1 MAGLERLS
9 DAMNR
14 PRPTPAIAGMNSE
27 QVDLIKRTIAKGATN
42 DELALLIQV
51 VNRTGLDP
59 FAKQIYA
66 IKRWDK
72 QAGREVMQIQTS
84 IDGYRLI
91 AERTGQYRGQTPAE
105 WCGPDKVWTD
115 VWLEDTPPAAA
126 RVGVL
131 KEGHDQPTYGVA
143 RWSSYV
149 QTTKNG
155 EPSNLWRS
163 MPDVMLAKCAESLA
177 LRKAFPQEL
186 SGLYTIDEMAQA
198 HEADPLDGPR
208 EELTARLHSMPD
220 DVKTEAAAFCKER
233 QVVVRR
239 ATAEQIAMVH
249 EFLNDRTVVEA
260 EVVDDAQPD
269 GGPETDRE
277 LDQEVVV
284 DLRDSVAGF
293 DQAAEGSGG
302 VEPAGSGG
310 DDDRLDPVALPDDVD
325 TAAWLTS
332 LTMPDLRV
340 LAKRYGVAA
349 PRTLSAQALAPLAE
363 KVNEERGQ

>member
-1 MAGLERLS
+1 MAGLERLA

-14 PRPTPAIAGMNSE
+14 PRPTPAIAGMGSE
-27 QVDLIKRTIAKGATN
+27 QVELIKRTIAKGATN

-66 IKRWDK
+66 IKRWDR

-105 WCGPDKVWTD
+105 WCGPDKEWTD
-115 VWLEDTPPAAA
+115 VWLEDEPPMAA

-143 RWSSYV
+143 RWKSYV
-149 QTTKNG
+149 QTTKDG
-155 EPSNLWRS
+155 SPSNLWRS

-198 HEADPLDGPR
+198 HEPDPLDGPR
-208 EELTARLHSMPD
+208 DELTARLHESPV
-220 DVKTEAAAFCKER
+220 DVQDAAKDWCKTNG
-233 QVVVRR
+233 VVVRR
-239 ATAEQIAMVH
+239 ASEDQIAALH
-249 EFLNDRTVVEA
+249 EWLNDQTVADA

-269 GGPETDRE
+269 GGSEDHREVDPEVD
-277 LDQEVVV
+277 V
-284 DLRDSVAGF
+284 DLRDSEPGV
-293 DQAAEGSGG
+293 DQTPESSGGTEPAVEGSD
-302 VEPAGSGG
+302 S
-310 DDDRLDPVALPDDVD
+310 DRLDVAGLPDDVD
-325 TAAWLTS
+325 TIEWLS
-332 LTMPDLRV
+332 GLTFPDLRA
-340 LAKRYGVAA
+340 LAKRYGVKD
-349 PRTLSAQALAPLAE
+349 PRTKAATALAPLVDPINA
-363 KVNEERGQ
+363 ERGL